1 MRSVRAHT
9 PSRPAALE
17 ISYRKKLRAIIEAAH
32 RLVRSMLYPELE
44 RIHAEARA
52 IRGDT
57 RQDSTYSEKVDLIF
71 QAMRAS
77 LAGQFSDERIKQMAK
92 EQAAKVSDFSRRNVT
107 RILANAIGVDIFLAE
122 PYLKAEMDQF
132 VQSNVDL
139 ITTVKDSYL
148 SQIKQTV
155 MRGIQTGTRVE
166 DLKDEIEAR
175 YKPAQNHAELIARDQ
190 VTKFNG
196 QLNQLRQREVG
207 VEKYIWSTSKDER
220 VRGNPSG
227 KYPDAD
233 PSHWEREGKVFS
245 WAEPPEDGHPGE
257 PIQCRCIAIPVID
270 LEQLAGE
277 D

>member
-1 MRSVRAHT
+1 MARART

-17 ISYRKKLRAIIEAAH
+17 ISYRKKLRIIIEAAH
-32 RLVRSMLYPELE
+32 QVVRSMLYPELE

-52 IRGDT
+52 ARGDA
-57 RQDSTYSEKVDLIF
+57 RQDSTYSQKVDLIF

-122 PYLKAEMDQF
+122 PYLQAELDQF

-139 ITTVKDSYL
+139 ITTVKDNYL

-175 YKPAQNHAELIARDQ
+175 YQPAQNHAELIARDQ

-233 PSHWEREGKVFS
+233 PSHWEREGKIFS
-245 WAEPPEDGHPGE
+245 WDDPPEDGHPGE
-257 PIQCRCIAIPVID
+257 PIQCRCIAIPVIN

-277 D
+277 EE